1 MAFPFPRPR
10 RAARGNRLGSGLR
23 GAAARRRRPAAPA
36 VAGALSLLAATLAGF
51 AAAPANAAT
60 GAAEPVVSVSDL
72 SEDYAAYLDGTYD
85 GELAPSPLD
94 LSYLA
99 DSLAAHSALR
109 AAELPSSFDLRETN
123 RIGGMLNQHETENC
137 WAFASLSLQLNME
150 IVPGKTL
157 IILDEI
163 QACPKAITAH
173 APPSTPRPRRSPSM
187 RTCIP
192 CTPRTAPSCTTGTRS
207 PPGPCPTRRTASSWR

>member
-1 MAFPFPRPR
+1 MRSRPHRPQGAGPAPCLTASTSARAARPFTPPPPREESSWPPLPRPR
-10 RAARGNRLGSGLR
+10 RAARGNRLDSDLR

-51 AAAPANAAT
+51 AAAPAKAAT
-60 GAAEPVVSVSDL
+60 GAAAPVVSVSDL

-99 DSLAAHSALR
+99 DSLAVHSALR

-137 WAFASLSLQLNME
+137 WALRLVIAPTQHGDCPRQNAHY
-150 IVPGKTL
+150 PG
-157 IILDEI
+157 
-163 QACPKAITAH
+163 
-173 APPSTPRPRRSPSM
+173 
-187 RTCIP
+187 
-192 CTPRTAPSCTTGTRS
+192 
-207 PPGPCPTRRTASSWR
+207 